1 MNTLLTDNSNPEPLL
16 FEGAKTET
24 TLSGQVAQHQSRNC
38 ANKSKPQDSGYTII
52 ESLVAMIVVSV
63 LMIAIA
69 PVMAF
74 SVATRVQARRTELA
88 AMAGRAYIDG
98 LRSGSIKFNDPD
110 AKGFPTKSTDS
121 DLANQL
127 APTSKDALYCIDTD
141 GGGCFP
147 TSNKDFY
154 VQGVW
159 LNADKSIE
167 LTNPPNNPTSKG
179 YQLLVRVYRADAFAP
194 GVILEPKPN
203 IRPKQS
209 IVGSGLGDKTMPVVE
224 MSAEIPALGKNP
236 SDLSAYKSLCTRLQ
250 GDKEKCTN

>member
-1 MNTLLTDNSNPEPLL
+1 MNKLLKDNSDSQPLL
-16 FEGAKTET
+16 LKGAKTET
-24 TLSGQVAQHQSRNC
+24 EFSSQGAESKSGSCAQ
-38 ANKSKPQDSGYTII
+38 KLKPQDSGYTII

-110 AKGFPTKSTDS
+110 AKGFPTKSTD
-121 DLANQL
+121 LANQS
-127 APTSKDALYCIDTD
+127 APTSKDDLYCIDTD

-154 VQGVW
+154 VQGAW
-159 LNADKSIE
+159 LNPDKSIE

-194 GVILEPKPN
+194 GVILESKPN
-203 IRPKQS
+203 TRPKQS